1 MNYVVWWLVCDGQ
14 LYMCLWWMIVGQV
27 MVVYLS
33 ISLCLS
39 LLVMMNVLFWMA
51 MYCFKFLLWIL
62 GHHILFYLL
71 CEYNMSY
78 CISFHGYIYLFTH
91 TCCTPWIAKFRGSFC
106 LDVCKSCIDDSNWNS
121 NSCIHQGGA
130 LHKFWV
136 SKALNSFILI
146 KA

>member
-1 MNYVVWWLVCDGQ
+1 MNYVMWWLVCDGQ
-14 LYMCLWWMIVGQV
+14 LYIYVFVMHDCRTSNGYLSTLLACACFYLRWWMYFRWTCVASSFYFEFLAITFSFTRCVN
-27 MVVYLS
+27 
-33 ISLCLS
+33 ITCHIAS
-39 LLVMMNVLFWMA
+39 LLMD
-51 MYCFKFLLWIL
+51 I
-62 GHHILFYLL
+62 YLL
-71 CEYNMSY
+71 
-78 CISFHGYIYLFTH
+78 TH

-106 LDVCKSCIDDSNWNS
+106 LDVCKSCIDDSNWNW